1 MRGFLERPR
10 CPQSVQDSLR
20 RPAQT
25 RDARHALR
33 VHCARRVHDVPH
45 VRAHDGALRDH
56 DGNDREPR
64 DHHYREEQSQC
75 AAPVREHFPLLRDES
90 GLADPR

>member
-20 RPAQT
+20 RPGLT
-25 RDARHALR
+25 RDARHAPR
-33 VHCARRVHDVPH
+33 VHYAHRVHDVPH
-45 VRAHDGALRDH
+45 VHVHGGALRDH

-75 AAPVREHFPLLRDES
+75 AAQVREHSPLLRDGS